1 MIREHQDEYYRALNS
16 SGVSGESTDFTE
28 FMLKL
33 LRDLLLDIKEG
44 QRENVGD
51 DVGDDVGENAGDG
64 IKQNA
69 RAVLNILREKPQA
82 AAKEIAALLSLSVR
96 QAERLLAELK
106 GRGLL
111 ARHGSPRRGWW
122 EVL

>member
-1 MIREHQDEYYRALNS
+1 MIREHQEEYYRALNS
-16 SGVSGESTDFTE
+16 AGVSGESTDFTV

-44 QRENVGD
+44 RREN
-51 DVGDDVGENAGDG
+51 VGDDVGENAGDG

-82 AAKEIAALLSLSVR
+82 AAKEKAAMLSLSVR